1 MIIGLDMIKT
11 YEMSLAFNPLRLT
24 AVPPTLSHKKGTKQK
39 VPKRINIPTCALAS
53 FDAAMFRFTAFTG
66 SFSTPSRRYSVY
78 GKTEAETWNGT

>member
-53 FDAAMFRFTAFTG
+53 FDAEGRDTSAVSYTHLTLPTKA
-66 SFSTPSRRYSVY
+66 
-78 GKTEAETWNGT
+78 